1 MMAMIYVLCSLT
13 LKAFDSASQR
23 RQLQQCTT
31 RITKNQYL
39 HQAGWTESGEKL
51 HKQLWVQEEMIL
63 NILDWLGT
71 GMLKDSLTLATC
83 CLLTKRFGSNPAAL
97 LSGK

>member
-13 LKAFDSASQR
+13 LKAFDSVPHQLLLKKLAALELPPALFQWLKDYLTNR
-23 RQLQQCTT
+23 HQQVKVARLRQ
-31 RITKNQYL
+31 IL
-39 HQAGWTESGEKL
+39 H
-51 HKQLWVQEEMIL
+51 
-63 NILDWLGT
+63 ILDWLGIS
-71 GMLKDSLTLATC
+71 MLKDSLTLATC